1 MGNPALKP
9 NSVNAVSGSV
19 AIARENAI
27 KAEKYLTG
35 LLDSLDFLSEIPRSR
50 GFESRQRPVWPFRL
64 GPFLCSIK
72 LCPIAPLDQ
81 CAAQSLK
88 IVFCSSRAGI
98 PASNKNNIHYGIG
111 AQSFM
116 KC

>member
-35 LLDSLDFLSEIPRSR
+35 LLVSLDFLSEIPRGR
-50 GFESRQRPVWPFRL
+50 GFESR
-64 GPFLCSIK
+64 
-72 LCPIAPLDQ
+72 
-81 CAAQSLK
+81 
-88 IVFCSSRAGI
+88 
-98 PASNKNNIHYGIG
+98 
-111 AQSFM
+111 
-116 KC
+116 

>member
-19 AIARENAI
+19 ASTRENAI
-27 KAEKYLTG
+27 KAEKNLIG
-35 LLDSLDFLSEIPRSR
+35 LLASLDFLSKIPRGR
-50 GFESRQRPVWPFRL
+50 GFESDQRPVWPFCF
-64 GPFLCSIK
+64 GPFLSCIE
-72 LCPIAPLDQ
+72 LCPIAALDK

-98 PASNKNNIHYGIG
+98 PASSKNNIHYGIER
-111 AQSFM
+111 
-116 KC
+116 